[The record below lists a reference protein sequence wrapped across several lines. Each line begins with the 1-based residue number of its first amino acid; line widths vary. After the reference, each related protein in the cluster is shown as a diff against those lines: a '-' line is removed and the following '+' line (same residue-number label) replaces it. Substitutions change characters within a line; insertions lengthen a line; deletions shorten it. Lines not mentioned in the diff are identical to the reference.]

1 MRPIIWILAFLI
13 LTGWAGNLITPIF
26 FAMQDD
32 EKSVIDGKPCRN
44 VKTVFD
50 TNDTPSCFSKVADD
64 LATTG
69 GANLPA
75 PRFGGG
81 EDANE
86 EPPLD

>member
-1 MRPIIWILAFLI
+1 MRPLIWIFAFLI
-13 LTGWAGNLITPIF
+13 LTGWAGQLVTPLF

-32 EKSVIDGKPCRN
+32 ETSIVDGKACRN

-69 GANLPA
+69 GASLPR
-75 PRFGGG
+75 PRFRD
-81 EDANE
+81 EDSNE